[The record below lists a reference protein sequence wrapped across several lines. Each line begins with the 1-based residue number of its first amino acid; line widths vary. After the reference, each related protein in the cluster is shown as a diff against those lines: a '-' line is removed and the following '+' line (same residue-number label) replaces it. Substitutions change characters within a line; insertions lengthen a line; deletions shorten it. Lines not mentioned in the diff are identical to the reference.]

1 MSLRDLLTAI
11 WRRRL
16 VIALVLIFCVGI
28 SAVYAFSRPAEN
40 YGASATIAFLPDA
53 KHEPSAPESLALL
66 LNTYAVVAES
76 KKNLESAEEAL
87 GHPLVGNV
95 SASPGTDSSILA
107 ISSEARSGEVA
118 AETAKAV
125 SKSLL
130 AIIRQNGVVTP
141 TVINPPVAST
151 APLESR
157 SPKLVIGVAIVVGLV
172 AGVLLALLLENL
184 AGAPRGGDPP
194 LPARPKAEM
203 SA

>member
-1 MSLRDLLTAI
+1 MSLRDLLTVI
-11 WRRRL
+11 WRRRY
-16 VIALVLIFCVGI
+16 VVALVLIFCVGI
-28 SAVYAFSRPAEN
+28 SAVYAFSRPAKN

-53 KHEPSAPESLALL
+53 KHEPSPPESLALL

-76 KKNLESAEEAL
+76 KTNIEAAEESL
-87 GHPLVGNV
+87 GHPLAGSV
-95 SASPGTDSSILA
+95 SATPGTDSSILS
-107 ISSEARSGEVA
+107 ISSEARNAEVA
-118 AETAKAV
+118 AETANAV

-130 AIIRQNGVVTP
+130 ATIRQNGVVVP

-157 SPKLVIGVAIVVGLV
+157 SPKLVIGVAVVVGLV

-184 AGAPRGGDPP
+184 AGAPRTGDPS
-194 LPARPKAEM
+194 LTARPKAEM